1 MALPTALVAAGLA
14 AASPQGAPISGPGQV
29 VLPAAPAP
37 AGTARPPIV
46 TVLPAAAPP
55 AEAAPPGAPE
65 EFDELKDPAAQTAG
79 PIPTDAP
86 AADTAAASA
95 PDPFEDELAQQI
107 SPTKD
112 PLEGFNRVSFTI
124 SMAIDKVVLRPL
136 ALTYHAITPKP
147 LRDGFRNGLSNLGE
161 PMVFINDMLQLKPKR
176 AARTLGRFLLN
187 TLLGIGGLFD
197 VAKDKKF
204 KLPHH
209 SNRLSDTLGFYGV
222 KSGPYIYL
230 PLLGPATLRDEV
242 DRVPGLVPWYD
253 DRLYRHGRGTA
264 VAIVSGLDE
273 RAENDAS
280 LQALLEDAIDPYATF
295 RETWLQQR
303 QAEIDQLKAPD
314 GHEPGSAPN
323 NPLDTPLDDPAA
335 PPPAATPVHPE
346 ALPGKYLY
354 KCLE

>member
-14 AASPQGAPISGPGQV
+14 AATPQGAPPVTTPVPGPGQV
-29 VLPAAPAP
+29 VQSAPALPADSAKPA
-37 AGTARPPIV
+37 TV
-46 TVLPAAAPP
+46 TVLPAPTAPTPEAAAPETLDP
-55 AEAAPPGAPE
+55 
-65 EFDELKDPAAQTAG
+65 LMDPAAESTA
-79 PIPTDAP
+79 PEA
-86 AADTAAASA
+86 TAAAAA
-95 PDPFEDELAQQI
+95 PDATARDPFEDELALQI
-107 SPTKD
+107 KPSND
-112 PLEGFNRVSFTI
+112 PLEGFNRISFTV
-124 SMAIDKVVLRPL
+124 SMAIDKVVLRPI

-161 PMVFINDMLQLKPKR
+161 PMVFINDILQLKPKR

-209 SNRLSDTLGFYGV
+209 SNRLSDTLGFYGI
-222 KSGPYIYL
+222 KPGPYIYL

-253 DRLYRHGRGTA
+253 DRLYRHNRGTI

-280 LQALLEDAIDPYATF
+280 LKALLEDSVDPYATF

-303 QAEIDQLKAPD
+303 QGEIDQLKAPD
-314 GHEPGSAPN
+314 GQEPDGAASTS

-335 PPPAATPVHPE
+335 PAPATPARREAATPTP
-346 ALPGKYLY
+346 
-354 KCLE
+354 